1 MIDFS
6 TKKSNKQIIMAGKY
20 GARWIDNEKQ
30 RSATFS
36 KSSLKNAVKHLV
48 QNCVFLQQ
56 KFRQVIEIPMELFP
70 ALIFGNL
77 FLYCYESKWI
87 KKKKTETR
95 TEKRFA
101 NAL

>member
-1 MIDFS
+1 
-6 TKKSNKQIIMAGKY
+6 
-20 GARWIDNEKQ
+20 
-30 RSATFS
+30 
-36 KSSLKNAVKHLV
+36 
-48 QNCVFLQQ
+48 
-56 KFRQVIEIPMELFP
+56 MELFP

-77 FLYCYESKWI
+77 FLYCYEKKKK

>member
-48 QNCVFLQQ
+48 QNCVFL
-56 KFRQVIEIPMELFP
+56 
-70 ALIFGNL
+70 
-77 FLYCYESKWI
+77 
-87 KKKKTETR
+87 
-95 TEKRFA
+95 
-101 NAL
+101 